1 MSSRKE
7 KKMKKLFSAAFC
19 LMFLLFPSKIF
30 VQEKFLDVPYVPTK
44 PEVIAE
50 MLRMANVGKND
61 ILYDLGCGDGRI
73 VITAARLYGTRGV
86 GVDIDPDRI
95 KDSQENAAEANVTHL
110 VRFFEQDL
118 FETDFHE
125 ATVVSLYL
133 LTSVNLR
140 LRPYLLKQL
149 RPGTR
154 VVSHNYGMDT
164 WKPDQSSVV
173 MVDDTDHDVYLWI
186 VPANVSGTWE
196 WDWKENSKK
205 VHYVMELDQNFQQ
218 LSGKM
223 KRGNQEFTLRDALL
237 SGDKIQLTAEKEK
250 GGKVTTMVFT
260 GRASGHTIEGSM
272 EMREGNKPNK
282 RTWKAARKP
291 ATMKPLDT
299 EPRDY

>member
-1 MSSRKE
+1 
-7 KKMKKLFSAAFC
+7 MKKLFSAAFC
-19 LMFLLFPSKIF
+19 LMFLLFPSEIF
-30 VQEKFLDVPYVPTK
+30 LQEKFLDVPYVPSK
-44 PEVIAE
+44 PEVVAE

-73 VITAARLYGTRGV
+73 VITAAQLYGTRGV
-86 GVDIDPDRI
+86 GLDIDPDRI
-95 KDSQENAAEANVTHL
+95 EESRENAAKANVTHL

-118 FETDFHE
+118 FEADFHE

-140 LRPYLLKQL
+140 LRPQLLSQL

-173 MVDDTDHDVYLWI
+173 MIDDTDHDVYLWI
-186 VPANVSGTWE
+186 VPANVSGTWG
-196 WDWKENSKK
+196 WTWKENSKK
-205 VHYVMELDQNFQQ
+205 VPYVMELDQHFQQ
-218 LSGKM
+218 LSGKI

-237 SGDKIQLTAEKEK
+237 SGDKIQFTAEKEK

-272 EMREGNKPNK
+272 QMREGNKTNK
-282 RTWKAARKP
+282 KTWKAARKP
-291 ATMKPLDT
+291 STMKPLDA
-299 EPRDY
+299 EPGND